1 MKELKNEF
9 KTGLDVLLADK
20 FLQQKLTSG
29 NKKIA
34 LLGHPASV
42 NQNLQ
47 HSLDALFAKNIELS
61 AAFGPQHGIFGDKQD
76 NMMETQNFID
86 PKYKI
91 PVFSLYGETRRLSA
105 EMLDSFD
112 ILLVDLQDLGC
123 RIYTFLTTLCYI
135 LQDCNQRTNKEV
147 WILER
152 PNPAGRIIEGM
163 KLQSGWESFVGVDES
178 LPMRHGLTLGE
189 IALWYQQ
196 KYNLYSLKLEI
207 VKMQNYQPKQSPYF
221 GWVNRSWVNPSPN
234 AASLNMARVYA
245 GTVLLEGT
253 NLSEGRGTTRPLEC
267 VAAPNLDVDAI
278 LQKMQQLNSQNKIDW
293 LGGCDLRKC
302 CFEPT
307 FHKFKGEFCSGIFI
321 HADNPLSYNH
331 NKFKPYRLICLFL
344 KALKLTHSQFEIWRD
359 TNFAYEYEIGKY
371 AIDVINGSQ
380 RLREWVENNETTL
393 ADFDEI
399 ATKEEQQW
407 QEESKNFLLYY

>member
-91 PVFSLYGETRRLSA
+91 PVFSLYGETRSLSA

-135 LQDCNQRTNKEV
+135 LQD
-147 WILER
+147 
-152 PNPAGRIIEGM
+152 
-163 KLQSGWESFVGVDES
+163 S
-178 LPMRHGLTLGE
+178 L
-189 IALWYQQ
+189 
-196 KYNLYSLKLEI
+196 
-207 VKMQNYQPKQSPYF
+207 
-221 GWVNRSWVNPSPN
+221 
-234 AASLNMARVYA
+234 
-245 GTVLLEGT
+245 
-253 NLSEGRGTTRPLEC
+253 
-267 VAAPNLDVDAI
+267 D
-278 LQKMQQLNSQNKIDW
+278 
-293 LGGCDLRKC
+293 
-302 CFEPT
+302 
-307 FHKFKGEFCSGIFI
+307 
-321 HADNPLSYNH
+321 
-331 NKFKPYRLICLFL
+331 
-344 KALKLTHSQFEIWRD
+344 
-359 TNFAYEYEIGKY
+359 
-371 AIDVINGSQ
+371 
-380 RLREWVENNETTL
+380 
-393 ADFDEI
+393 
-399 ATKEEQQW
+399 
-407 QEESKNFLLYY
+407 

>member
-189 IALWYQQ
+189 IAL
-196 KYNLYSLKLEI
+196 
-207 VKMQNYQPKQSPYF
+207 
-221 GWVNRSWVNPSPN
+221 
-234 AASLNMARVYA
+234 
-245 GTVLLEGT
+245 
-253 NLSEGRGTTRPLEC
+253 
-267 VAAPNLDVDAI
+267 
-278 LQKMQQLNSQNKIDW
+278 
-293 LGGCDLRKC
+293 
-302 CFEPT
+302 
-307 FHKFKGEFCSGIFI
+307 
-321 HADNPLSYNH
+321 
-331 NKFKPYRLICLFL
+331 
-344 KALKLTHSQFEIWRD
+344 
-359 TNFAYEYEIGKY
+359 
-371 AIDVINGSQ
+371 
-380 RLREWVENNETTL
+380 
-393 ADFDEI
+393 
-399 ATKEEQQW
+399 
-407 QEESKNFLLYY
+407 